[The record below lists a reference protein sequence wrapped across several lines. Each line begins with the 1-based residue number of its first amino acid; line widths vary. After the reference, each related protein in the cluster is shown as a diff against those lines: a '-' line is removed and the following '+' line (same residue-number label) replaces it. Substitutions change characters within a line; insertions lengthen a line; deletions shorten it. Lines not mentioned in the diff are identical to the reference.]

1 MALIFVKV
9 NVKREN
15 TNLHNSAQLAAIGV
29 LKVPIDFWSCSL
41 ASGGGPVSVLQ
52 AEGIVVETSK
62 KTHFDT
68 FFVHHKVFRRG

>member
-15 TNLHNSAQLAAIGV
+15 TNLHNSAQLHAIGV
-29 LKVPIDFWSCSL
+29 LKVPIDLSSCSP
-41 ASGGGPVSVLQ
+41 ASGGGPMSVLQ

-62 KTHFDT
+62 KSYFDT
-68 FFVHHKVFRRG
+68 FFRHHLLFPRG